1 MNAVF
6 MFSNRAEKG
15 WWWDTELLLKSIAYG
30 LSLIKYWYTNADIL
44 KYLQNIKHFI
54 RLKHEIMKKNEYIN
68 VTPYPSHQHV

>member
-54 RLKHEIMKKNEYIN
+54 RLKHEIMKKKMN
-68 VTPYPSHQHV
+68 T